1 MSFSK
6 VSPLFSHTITNVT
19 KTHAPLDVKVAKSS
33 QSYFTILVKRLFGS
47 PAPSLVSRAH
57 IQGTPPLHV
66 DIIRQRRFKISSIIP
81 KQITHKPSPP
91 TASHVKAAKG
101 YASQAPLKRRL
112 PNAASKKTDEASATE
127 DPKSRASS
135 PSSIVSI
142 ETEPKEDPG
151 ILDAKLA
158 PSVPL
163 MKAPRAPT
171 IEELRQE
178 NIQIRKEL
186 AVLCGLHSDAF
197 DKSYIKEIVQNV
209 IEHHVNAQDLLDRFF
224 MTEPHNHFGP
234 SKRVSVRHIMTES
247 QIEYLLKDVEQ
258 DLLKGMNYLDLSKE
272 ARSLIFYKNL
282 DRIEMLLDTSLNI
295 AKFKAFRTAEEAL
308 NSEPLN
314 HLNKILSYKISDS
327 LRAVITLIIDRFK
340 NTYSSR

>member
-19 KTHAPLDVKVAKSS
+19 KTHAPLDVKVTQTS
-33 QSYFTILVKRLFGS
+33 QSFFSSLVKRLFGS
-47 PAPSLVSRAH
+47 PVPSLVSRVH
-57 IQGTPPLHV
+57 IQATPPLHV
-66 DIIRQRRFKISSIIP
+66 DIVRQRRFKISSIIP
-81 KQITHKPSPP
+81 KQITHKTQPAP
-91 TASHVKAAKG
+91 ASHVQAAKG
-101 YASQAPLKRRL
+101 YASQAPLKRRM
-112 PNAASKKTDEASATE
+112 PSAALKQTAHPVFLE
-127 DPKSRASS
+127 DPKARAPS
-135 PSSIVSI
+135 PTSIASKG
-142 ETEPKEDPG
+142 TEPQEELVIP
-151 ILDAKLA
+151 DAKLS

-163 MKAPRAPT
+163 KPVPKSPT

-178 NIQIRKEL
+178 NIQIRKDL
-186 AVLCGLHSDAF
+186 AVLCGLDKDAF
-197 DKSYIKEIVQNV
+197 DTSYIKEIVQNV
-209 IEHHVNAQDLLDRFF
+209 VEHHVNAQDLLDRFF

-234 SKRVSVRHIMTES
+234 SKRVSVRHIMKES

-258 DLLKGMNYLDLSKE
+258 DLPRGKDYLELSKE

-282 DRIEMLLDTSLNI
+282 DRIELLLDTSLNI
-295 AKFKAFRTAEEAL
+295 ANLNAFKTAEEAL

-340 NTYSSR
+340 NTFSSR